1 MIWRRIWWDRVP
13 EYLVFDPKGEFLAGQ
28 CRAWR
33 RVEDVVQ
40 EWRPE
45 PDGRYHSQTLGI
57 SVQPD
62 AALLRVIDPEGKPVR
77 FWFEAARENMAL
89 RQRIAALEAELQQE
103 RRLRQQDGFL
113 A

>member
-1 MIWRRIWWDRVP
+1 
-13 EYLVFDPKGEFLAGQ
+13 VFDPKGEFLAGQ

-40 EWRPE
+40 EWQPE

-62 AALLRVIDPEGKPVR
+62 AALLWVIDLEGKPVP
-77 FWFEAARENMAL
+77 F
-89 RQRIAALEAELQQE
+89 
-103 RRLRQQDGFL
+103 
-113 A
+113 